1 MQNISW
7 AFIYNLN
14 SIIKRIYGICAIR
27 GQPSTGS
34 SNETDLHF
42 SSGFVHHV
50 LALLLSF
57 PLFPSPL
64 ALSQSICGKQQLC
77 ISVSYVPNRLY
88 SYLGCVSL
96 KLSASI
102 RRWFFAFARLT
113 PIPAPHRP
121 HVPPGNYGKQNKNSI
136 FSALLQVF
144 RSKLCPKNK
153 WKILKLRMVYA
164 SARLDCL
171 EDTL

>member
-1 MQNISW
+1 MCNTRAAVNWQLQRDRF
-7 AFIYNLN
+7 AFLFWLCPPR
-14 SIIKRIYGICAIR
+14 SRFTPFLPLLPLS
-27 GQPSTGS
+27 PSTLTKHMWQAAAS
-34 SNETDLHF
+34 SLD
-42 SSGFVHHV
+42 
-50 LALLLSF
+50 
-57 PLFPSPL
+57 
-64 ALSQSICGKQQLC
+64 

-102 RRWFFAFARLT
+102 RRWFFAFAGLT
-113 PIPAPHRP
+113 PIHAPHRP

-153 WKILKLRMVYA
+153 
-164 SARLDCL
+164 
-171 EDTL
+171 

>member
-1 MQNISW
+1 MEYVQYEGSRQLAAPTRPICIS
-7 AFIYNLN
+7 L
-14 SIIKRIYGICAIR
+14 
-27 GQPSTGS
+27 
-34 SNETDLHF
+34 
-42 SSGFVHHV
+42 
-50 LALLLSF
+50 
-57 PLFPSPL
+57 L
-64 ALSQSICGKQQLC
+64 ALSTTFLLYSFLPLSPSTLTKHMWQAAARSLD

-102 RRWFFAFARLT
+102 RRWFFAFAGLT
-113 PIPAPHRP
+113 PIHAPHRP

-153 WKILKLRMVYA
+153 
-164 SARLDCL
+164 
-171 EDTL
+171 